1 MVSGEKNSCQS
12 LAVFKNQDIV
22 YKDPIDNRIYR
33 GTLSSMILAL
43 LCLLISG
50 FFSDLMVQIEEFK
63 KINTPQPTHHRRFL
77 TLIL

>member
-1 MVSGEKNSCQS
+1 MVSGEKDSCQS
-12 LAVFKNQDIV
+12 LVVFKNQDIV

-50 FFSDLMVQIEEFK
+50 FFSDLMLQIEEFK
-63 KINTPQPTHHRRFL
+63 KI
-77 TLIL
+77 LIQSAAVS